1 MDIINEFK
9 HNLEE
14 QEQILGYLSED
25 LINKDWDKDLQ
36 KAFLNKV
43 SIMLED
49 FELLLKLKWKSNTEF
64 YLKKSQ
70 TEEEALKELE

>member
-1 MDIINEFK
+1 MK
-9 HNLEE
+9 V
-14 QEQILGYLSED
+14 
-25 LINKDWDKDLQ
+25 
-36 KAFLNKV
+36 LNKV

-49 FELLLKLKWKSNTEF
+49 FELLLKLKWKSNAEF

>member
-49 FELLLKLKWKSNTEF
+49 FELLLKLKWKSNAEF